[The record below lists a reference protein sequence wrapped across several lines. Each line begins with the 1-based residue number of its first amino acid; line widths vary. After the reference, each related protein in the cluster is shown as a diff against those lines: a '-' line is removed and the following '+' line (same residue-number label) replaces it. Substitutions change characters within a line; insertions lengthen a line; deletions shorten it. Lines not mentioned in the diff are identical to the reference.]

1 MAMHTLH
8 NNYIPLC
15 YVGAPD
21 PSMGEGLACETTHP
35 ATSKSSCRVQ
45 CNVHT
50 TSAGV
55 MVCARVLLLVH
66 TQYAIHHHSTT
77 IALSEQKFTR
87 HSPSIAQ
94 SDALPKMLLQCC
106 RIMHTYLQLGRVS
119 LGLVLPAH
127 TVQEQERQLWKWE
140 PWRAPG

>member
-1 MAMHTLH
+1 
-8 NNYIPLC
+8 
-15 YVGAPD
+15 
-21 PSMGEGLACETTHP
+21 
-35 ATSKSSCRVQ
+35 
-45 CNVHT
+45 
-50 TSAGV
+50 

-66 TQYAIHHHSTT
+66 TQYAIYHHSSI
-77 IALSEQKFTR
+77 IAPSEQKFTR

-127 TVQEQERQLWKWE
+127 TVQEKERQLWK
-140 PWRAPG
+140 